1 MAGFQGKNIVLVED
15 EDGFQVPMMM
25 TEVVVVGDEDYGTG
39 HMVEVKRQGA
49 EMRDGKAVQ
58 TTPSDGTP
66 PDSGGEKIT
75 FKPKPMERK
84 GGERLSAY
92 LASAEC
98 LPGLCADGYEGTD
111 ADAIRE
117 LSRERLELLHALC
130 VYDG

>member
-49 EMRDGKAVQ
+49 EMRDA
-58 TTPSDGTP
+58 
-66 PDSGGEKIT
+66 
-75 FKPKPMERK
+75 
-84 GGERLSAY
+84 
-92 LASAEC
+92 AEC